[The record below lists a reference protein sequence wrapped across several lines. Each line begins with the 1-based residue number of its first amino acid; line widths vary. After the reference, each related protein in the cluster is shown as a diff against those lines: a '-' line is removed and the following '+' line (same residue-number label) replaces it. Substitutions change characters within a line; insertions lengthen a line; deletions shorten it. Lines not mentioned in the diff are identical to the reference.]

1 MAMIV
6 VIDTYGVSV
15 GKTKNSIR
23 ISQPTPDGT
32 KVHKKVPVLK
42 IDCLVINKGVY
53 VSFDAAMLLATHG
66 KPIYYTDRGRPVA
79 ALTPFYN
86 HGTVITRRE
95 QFLAYQDSRG
105 LFLGK
110 QFVTAA
116 LLNKEHLLRSL
127 AKTRQQT
134 NPALSQTLLLHA
146 DTIHHGLNKLE
157 SLTAPTIASA
167 RNELMGIEGEAT
179 RTYYQALTTLLPPEL
194 GFEGRERRP
203 PTDPVNAVLSYGYV
217 ILASDLTLDLAIAGL
232 EPYAGYLH
240 ADRSGRTSLSLDL
253 AEEFRQPLIDR
264 MVLNL
269 FVRYQLTADHFDTE
283 PGSSRTLLNKAGK
296 RVFFE
301 ALTDRKKKKVI
312 DPVTKELVPLGNMLL
327 RQARN
332 IVRYLLGKDAQYT
345 PYIPAEL

>member
-1 MAMIV
+1 MIV

-15 GKTKNSIR
+15 GKTGNSIK
-23 ISQPTPDGT
+23 ISKPTPDGT
-32 KVHKKVPVLK
+32 KTHKTVPVLK
-42 IDCLVINKGVY
+42 IDCLVVRKGIYISV
-53 VSFDAAMLLATHG
+53 DAAMLLATHG
-66 KPIYYTDRGRPVA
+66 KPIYYTDRGRPIA

-95 QFLAYQDSRG
+95 QFLAYQDARG

-110 QFVTAA
+110 QFVAA
-116 LLNKEHLLRSL
+116 AMANKATLLRSL

-134 NPALSQTLLLHA
+134 APSTSQTMLLQA
-146 DTIHHGLNKLE
+146 DTIQDSLQKLE
-157 SLTAPTIASA
+157 STNDHTVAAA
-167 RNELMGIEGEAT
+167 RSELMGFEGEAT
-179 RTYYQALTTLLPPEL
+179 HTYYQALTTILPPEL

-203 PTDPVNAVLSYGYV
+203 PTDPVNASLSYGYV
-217 ILASDLTLDLAIAGL
+217 ILAGDLTLDLAIAGL

-240 ADRSGRTSLSLDL
+240 ADRSGRTSLALDL

-283 PGSSRTLLNKAGK
+283 PGGSRTLLNKAGK
-296 RVFFE
+296 QVFFG

-312 DPVTKELVPLGNMLL
+312 DPVTKEHVPLGNMPL
-327 RQARN
+327 RQARR
-332 IVRYLLGKDAQYT
+332 IVRYLLGKDAQYN
-345 PYIPAEL
+345 PYIPREL